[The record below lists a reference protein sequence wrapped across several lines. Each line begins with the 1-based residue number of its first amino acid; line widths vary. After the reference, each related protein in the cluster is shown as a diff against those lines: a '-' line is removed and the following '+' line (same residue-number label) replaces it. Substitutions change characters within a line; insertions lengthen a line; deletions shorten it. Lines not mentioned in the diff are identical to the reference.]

1 MKANKGFIALLFGP
15 RARSFLGLA
24 AVGLFE
30 FTGNMLRGSPI
41 PIPVLVIATYETG
54 SDRGDVPGELQYWV
68 ERDHLDISINVPG
81 LDHPL
86 LTNGK
91 GLYAMVSGTTGRCA
105 LQIMALAADPRYDLR
120 KTYFLLA
127 GIGGADPATASLACA
142 AWIKTV
148 VDGNPAFEIDS
159 REIPPGWPYGLVAF
173 GAKEPGKGSK
183 NIDSVPAAG
192 AADNGSGGVG
202 TVAFH
207 LNPRLVD
214 WAYNLTREVP
224 IPDDPAMAASRSKF
238 VQFPNALRPP
248 FVLEGDS
255 LGADRFW
262 HGPGMMRWA
271 EEWVS
276 LYTRGS
282 GRLAMSDCE
291 DQGVCIA
298 FKQLDRMNKADFS
311 RLLILRTSCNF
322 VIPPPGVTPAEGL
335 FGDTV
340 SESGGIAYLPAL
352 EAAFKVGNV
361 VVTALLESSAA
372 GRDPLDK
379 N

>member
-1 MKANKGFIALLFGP
+1 MIEYFMRPLAGLDRLLLGTVAIALYAFAGTHL
-15 RARSFLGLA
+15 S
-24 AVGLFE
+24 
-30 FTGNMLRGSPI
+30 GSPI

-54 SDRGDVPGELQYWV
+54 NDRGDVPGELQYWV
-68 ERDHLDISINVPG
+68 ERDHLDTSIDVPG

-86 LTNGK
+86 LTDGK
-91 GLYAMVSGTTGRCA
+91 GLYAMVCGTTSRCA
-105 LQIMALAADPRYDLR
+105 LQIMALAADSRYDLR
-120 KTYFLLA
+120 KTYFLLS
-127 GIGGADPATASLACA
+127 GIAGADPKTASLACA
-142 AWIKTV
+142 AWIQTV

-173 GAKEPGKGSK
+173 GANEPGRGSK
-183 NIDSVPAAG
+183 DVDSVPAAG

-202 TVAFH
+202 TVAFG

-214 WAYNLTREVP
+214 WAYNLTRAVP
-224 IPDDPAMAASRSKF
+224 IPDDPAMAASRARF
-238 VQFPNALRPP
+238 VQFPNAMRPP
-248 FVLEGDS
+248 FVLKGDS

-262 HGPGMMRWA
+262 HGRQMARWA

-298 FKQLDRMNKADFS
+298 VKQLQKMKKADFS

-322 VIPPPGVTPAEGL
+322 VIPPPGVTPADGL

-352 EAAFKVGNV
+352 EAAYSVGNV
-361 VVTALLESSAA
+361 VATELLKAA
-372 GRDPLDK
+372 EADRDPTGY
-379 N
+379 